1 VAAEFGFF
9 VSCFFLKKQ
18 RKGAQIRMARDP
30 SEKAVKISRIINN
43 NIISAFDENGL
54 ELIMMGRGIGF
65 SRRPG
70 EMVKQSEIEKVFRIE
85 NEKAR
90 DDFKDLV
97 KNIPLEYLQISDAV
111 ITKAKMLLGTG
122 MNQNVYLT
130 LTDHISFAIDRFK
143 KGMSFRNPLEDEVRT
158 FYPTE
163 YGVGC
168 EAVKL
173 IRRATGLS
181 LPKEEAVSVALHIVD
196 AEYNTQ
202 ANDILK
208 VSKLMQRILEIVE
221 EEFGST
227 EHGRTLVRE
236 DLSSYVKYLCLRAFS
251 GKLLK
256 LNDEQLYA
264 YVCRQYSDEVR
275 CSERILRC
283 IEQGMGKRLTTDEQ
297 AYLIL
302 QLAQIRRILQE
313 NPNR

>member
-1 VAAEFGFF
+1 
-9 VSCFFLKKQ
+9 
-18 RKGAQIRMARDP
+18 
-30 SEKAVKISRIINN
+30 
-43 NIISAFDENGL
+43 
-54 ELIMMGRGIGF
+54 
-65 SRRPG
+65 
-70 EMVKQSEIEKVFRIE
+70 
-85 NEKAR
+85 
-90 DDFKDLV
+90 
-97 KNIPLEYLQISDAV
+97 
-111 ITKAKMLLGTG
+111 
-122 MNQNVYLT
+122 
-130 LTDHISFAIDRFK
+130 
-143 KGMSFRNPLEDEVRT
+143 
-158 FYPTE
+158 
-163 YGVGC
+163 
-168 EAVKL
+168 VKL

-264 YVCRQYSDEVR
+264 YVCRQYNDEVR